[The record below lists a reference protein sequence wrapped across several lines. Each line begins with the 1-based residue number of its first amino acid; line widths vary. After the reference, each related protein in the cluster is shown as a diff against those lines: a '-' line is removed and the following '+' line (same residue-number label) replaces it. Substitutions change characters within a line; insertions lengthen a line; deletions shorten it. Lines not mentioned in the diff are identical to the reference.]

1 MARHSHWASIKHK
14 KGVTDA
20 RRGKLFSKLAKHIIS
35 AVRTGGGDPEMNL
48 RLKYA
53 IEKAR
58 QANMPRDNIERAI
71 KRGTGEIGGAAI
83 EECVYGG
90 YGPGGVAVIVEAL
103 TDNRART
110 AGEIR
115 NLFDKRG
122 GKMADLAAVANLFDK
137 KSQLVI
143 RQDACPEEA
152 LMEAALAHGADNV
165 ETVGE
170 TYEVSGEVA
179 VFDSLRKGLEEQKI
193 PVESAEL
200 AWIPRMT
207 IPLDRTLAEK
217 VLALLEDLEEHE
229 DVKASY
235 ANLEVSEADLSAMGG

>member
-1 MARHSHWASIKHK
+1 
-14 KGVTDA
+14 
-20 RRGKLFSKLAKHIIS
+20 
-35 AVRTGGGDPEMNL
+35 
-48 RLKYA
+48 
-53 IEKAR
+53 
-58 QANMPRDNIERAI
+58 MPRDNIERAI
-71 KRGTGEIGGAAI
+71 KRGTGEIGGDAI

-122 GKMADLAAVANLFDK
+122 GKMADLAAVSNLFDK
-137 KSQLVI
+137 KTQLVI
-143 RQDACPEEA
+143 RKDACPEEA
-152 LMEAALAHGADNV
+152 LMEAALAHGADNI
-165 ETVGE
+165 ETVG
-170 TYEVSGEVA
+170 TNYEVTGEVV

-200 AWIPRMT
+200 AWLPRMT

-217 VLALLEDLEEHE
+217 VLALLDDLEEHE
-229 DVKASY
+229 DVKATW